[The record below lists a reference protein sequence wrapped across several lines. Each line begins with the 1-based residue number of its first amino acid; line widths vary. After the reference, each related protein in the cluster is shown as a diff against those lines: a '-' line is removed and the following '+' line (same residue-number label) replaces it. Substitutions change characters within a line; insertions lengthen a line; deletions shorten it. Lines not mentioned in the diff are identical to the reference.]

1 MISLINTHLNGLA
14 PIQNK
19 ILMYCLGSPSAI
31 AMAPVLAIVEE
42 KRHELKDTR
51 PLDQITA
58 WRFYKPPNKKISN
71 KISMR
76 RHTFT
81 SYVIIFELE
90 VAKLTDSIM
99 PNAEGNYIYAS
110 KRMVEKKQIELTC
123 KETEIGTPTAIIMR
137 DYFETLELV

>member
-1 MISLINTHLNGLA
+1 MISLINTHLNGFA
-14 PIQNK
+14 PLQNK

-42 KRHELKDTR
+42 KKQELNAR

-58 WRFYKPPNKKISN
+58 WRFYKPNKKIST

-81 SYVIIFELE
+81 SYVITCELE
-90 VAKLTDSIM
+90 VAKLTDSKM
-99 PNAEGNYIYAS
+99 TNAEDNYIYAS
-110 KRMVEKKQIELTC
+110 KRMFEKKQFELTC
-123 KETEIGTPTAIIMR
+123 KETEAGTPTAIIMR
-137 DYFETLELV
+137 DYFEASEFV

>member
-1 MISLINTHLNGLA
+1 MISLINTHLNGFA
-14 PIQNK
+14 PLQNK
-19 ILMYCLGSPSAI
+19 IFMYCLGSPSAI
-31 AMAPVLAIVEE
+31 AMAPVLAIIEE
-42 KRHELKDTR
+42 KRDELKDTR

-58 WRFYKPPNKKISN
+58 WRFYKPNKPISN

-90 VAKLTDSIM
+90 VAKLTDSKM

>member
-1 MISLINTHLNGLA
+1 MISLINTYLNGLA

-31 AMAPVLAIVEE
+31 AMVPVVAIVEE
-42 KRHELKDTR
+42 KRKELKETR
-51 PLDQITA
+51 PLDQMTA
-58 WRFYKPPNKKISN
+58 WRFYKPDKKVSN

-90 VAKLTDSIM
+90 VAKLTDSKM
-99 PNAEGNYIYAS
+99 PNAEANYMYAS
-110 KRMVEKKQIELTC
+110 KRLVEKKQIELTC
-123 KETEIGTPTAIIMR
+123 KETETGTPTAIIMR
-137 DYFETLELV
+137 DHFETYELV

>member
-1 MISLINTHLNGLA
+1 MISLINTYLNGLA

-42 KRHELKDTR
+42 KKHELKNTR

-58 WRFYKPPNKKISN
+58 WRFYKPNQTVAKRN
-71 KISMR
+71 SMR

-90 VAKLTDSIM
+90 VSKLSDSKM
-99 PNAEGNYIYAS
+99 PNAEENYKYAS
-110 KRMVEKKQIELTC
+110 KRLVEKKQIELTC

-137 DYFETLELV
+137 DHFETYELV